1 MKSNIGM
8 INHVVLDVLT
18 NIIDFIKTT
27 LVYQKIE
34 DKMKKGEVIVKV
46 QRMFPNCEKYKPCC
60 AGVEGHEILENGELG
75 KKVIKD
81 MKTKKIKPV
90 DKNPFPD
97 DEEW

>member
-1 MKSNIGM
+1 M
-8 INHVVLDVLT
+8 T
-18 NIIDFIKTT
+18 
-27 LVYQKIE
+27 E
-34 DKMKKGEVIVKV
+34 DEITVKV

-60 AGVEGHEILENGELG
+60 ADSEGYEILKNGEIG
-75 KKVIKD
+75 KKVIKA